1 MTSLPTQ
8 PASSAS
14 PVIETF
20 LQHCRRVRYRAK
32 AQIIRRGDPADEL
45 LYVVEGSVSVTLE
58 NEGGREIV
66 LAYLNAG
73 QFFGEIGLF
82 FERNARTAMVRAR
95 THCEVAHITYARL
108 RSLPSVF
115 PDIVYMLATQIA
127 GRLLDTNRKLGG
139 LAFLDVAGRLA
150 RALMDLCKEPDAMT
164 HPEGMQIRVTRQ
176 ELSRIVG
183 CSREVV
189 GRVLKSMVEQKLIS
203 VTGKTIVVHGA
214 R

>member
-1 MTSLPTQ
+1 MTSLTTPP
-8 PASSAS
+8 PAASS
-14 PVIETF
+14 PVIELF
-20 LQHCRRVRYRAK
+20 LQHCRHVRYRAK
-32 AQIIRRGDPADEL
+32 APIIRRGDPADEL
-45 LYVVEGSVSVTLE
+45 LYVIEGSVSVTLE
-58 NEGGREIV
+58 NEAGREIV

-82 FERNARTAMVRAR
+82 FERNTRTAMVRAR
-95 THCEVAHITYARL
+95 THCEVAHISYARL

-115 PDIVYMLATQIA
+115 PDIVYMLATQMA

-176 ELSRIVG
+176 ELGRIVG

-189 GRVLKSMVEQKLIS
+189 GRVLKSMVEQNLVS
-203 VTGKTIVVHGA
+203 VKGKTIVVHGA